1 MAEFDT
7 SDAIAG
13 SDGGLI
19 NANNM
24 QNNTD
29 TGVDMTIPPNPAL
42 ATPGLNNPAWNRQ
55 QAVSVRNAFKSY
67 GSSKNP
73 NHILQNLNMTVP
85 KGSIYGLLGASG
97 CGENHAALLHRW
109 SKKIER
115 RRDLGSRW

>member
-1 MAEFDT
+1 MYATISKLSKILSSFYF

-85 KGSIYGLLGASG
+85 KGSM
-97 CGENHAALLHRW
+97 
-109 SKKIER
+109 
-115 RRDLGSRW
+115 